1 MSSEFTV
8 PPAGDDGF
16 LAGILAE
23 PGVQGVRTAVLFLHG
38 FGSSQEGE
46 KAEYF
51 RARVLE
57 SGRAFVSFDFQGHGR
72 SGGTMGELTLSR
84 CLRDVER
91 VRRHL
96 SGRVAEQV
104 VLLGSSMG
112 GLVGLWHTV
121 QTSRKVR
128 AGLFI
133 APALGLD
140 RNFAVLL
147 GREGMLRWEMDG
159 VLGITNELGTFELG
173 WGFVED
179 FRNYPVGRLTA
190 GYKTP
195 AILFQGKLDDRVPWD
210 KVAEFAESTSAF
222 TRLELFDDGDHRL
235 LAYRDSIWEQMLSF
249 LDQQG
254 LG

>member
-1 MSSEFTV
+1 MSSEFRV
-8 PPAGDDGF
+8 PAVGRDES
-16 LAGILAE
+16 LVGILAE
-23 PGVQGVRTAVLFLHG
+23 PEVQSVRTTVLYLHG

-51 RARVLE
+51 RDRVVE

-72 SGGTMGELTLSR
+72 SGGTMRELTLSR

-96 SGRVAEQV
+96 GDRPAEQV

-121 QTSRKVR
+121 QASQRAQ

-140 RNFAVLL
+140 RNFALLL
-147 GREGMLRWEMDG
+147 GREGMLRWERDG
-159 VLGITNELGTFELG
+159 VLEVTNELGTFELG

-179 FRNYPVGRLTA
+179 FRDHLVDRLA
-190 GYKTP
+190 ASYKTP
-195 AILFQGKLDDRVPWD
+195 AILFQGKLDDRVPWES
-210 KVAEFAESTSAF
+210 VAEFAESTAAF
-222 TRLELFDDGDHRL
+222 TRLELFEDGDHRL

-254 LG
+254 L

>member
-1 MSSEFTV
+1 MSSEITV
-8 PPAGDDGF
+8 PPAGDDGP

-23 PGVQGVRTAVLFLHG
+23 PPVQGARTAVLYLHG

-72 SGGTMGELTLSR
+72 SGGAMKELTLSR

-96 SGRVAEQV
+96 GGRLGGQV

-121 QTSRKVR
+121 KTSQRVK
-128 AGLFI
+128 AGLLI

-147 GREGMLRWEMDG
+147 GREGMLRWEQDG
-159 VLGITNELGTFELG
+159 VLEITNELGTFELG

-179 FRNYPVGRLTA
+179 FRSHPIGRLA
-190 GYKTP
+190 ARYKTP
-195 AILFQGKLDDRVPWD
+195 AILFQGKLDDRVPWE
-210 KVAEFAESTSAF
+210 KVAEFAESTAAF
-222 TRLELFDDGDHRL
+222 TRLELFEDGDHRL
-235 LAYRDSIWEQMLSF
+235 LAYRDSIWEQMVSF

-254 LG
+254 L